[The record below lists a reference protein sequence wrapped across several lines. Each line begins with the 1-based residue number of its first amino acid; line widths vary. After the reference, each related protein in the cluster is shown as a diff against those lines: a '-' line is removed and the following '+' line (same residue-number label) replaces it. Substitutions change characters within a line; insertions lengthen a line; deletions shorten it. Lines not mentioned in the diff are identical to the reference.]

1 MKALTLVFTITM
13 MMCIQ
18 DNSGVLFD
26 VNAGHEASDW
36 LVVDDGVM
44 GGLSKGNVKGTDD
57 GNVRFSGYVST
68 DNNGGFSSIRY
79 RFDPKNVSAFKYVVL
94 HLKGD
99 GKSYQFR
106 IKANRAQRHSYISI
120 FKTSGAWETIT
131 IPLRSFYPGFRGYT
145 LNIPNYKGET
155 MEEVAFLIGNKVKEQ
170 FNLEIKSISLKP

>member
-1 MKALTLVFTITM
+1 MKAFTLVFTITM

-18 DNSGVLFD
+18 DNSGTIFRADAARETSNWFV
-26 VNAGHEASDW
+26 VN
-36 LVVDDGVM
+36 DGVM
-44 GGLSKGNVKGTDD
+44 GGLSKGNVNITDD
-57 GNVRFSGYVST
+57 GNVQFSGYVST

-79 RFDPKNVSAFKYVVL
+79 HFDPKNVSAFKYVVL

-106 IKANRAQRHSYISI
+106 IKANKAQRHSYISI

-131 IPLRSFYPGFRGYT
+131 IPLHSFYPSFRGYT
-145 LNIPNYKGET
+145 LNIPNYNGET

-170 FNLEIKSISLKP
+170 FNLEIKSVSLKP